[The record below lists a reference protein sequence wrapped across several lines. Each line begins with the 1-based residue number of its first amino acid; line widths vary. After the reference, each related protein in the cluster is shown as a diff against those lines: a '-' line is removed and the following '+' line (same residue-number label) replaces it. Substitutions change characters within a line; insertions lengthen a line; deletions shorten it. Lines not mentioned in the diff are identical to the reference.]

1 MNEYDFEATHDDLAK
16 LECIVGFP
24 PTGLQLSD
32 VVVIKIDNGNIQS
45 SNLSNF
51 SIPVPVSKCDML

>member
-1 MNEYDFEATHDDLAK
+1 MNEYDFMATHDDLAK
-16 LECIVGFP
+16 LECIVRFP

-32 VVVIKIDNGNIQS
+32 VVVIKIDNGNIPS

-51 SIPVPVSKCDML
+51 SIPVPV

>member
-16 LECIVGFP
+16 LECIVRFP

-51 SIPVPVSKCDML
+51 STPVPV